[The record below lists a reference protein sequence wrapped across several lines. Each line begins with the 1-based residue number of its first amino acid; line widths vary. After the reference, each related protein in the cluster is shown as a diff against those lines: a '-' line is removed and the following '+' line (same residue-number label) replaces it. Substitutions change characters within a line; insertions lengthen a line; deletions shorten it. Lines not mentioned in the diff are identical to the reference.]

1 MRLQTLKR
9 IAAALFLIT
18 LGLGLAPKAMAQA
31 NVTGQWQTLPNP
43 MPINPVHVAL
53 MHNGKILVVSGSGNV
68 ANNSNYQAGV
78 FDPATGTVTTQPVAW
93 DMFCN
98 AMLVLPD
105 GRVVV
110 NGGTIQ
116 YDPFHGQPKNSIY
129 DPATGQF
136 VDVQNMAHGRWYP
149 TVTTLS
155 DGSFMTFS
163 GLDEVGNTNT
173 TVEIYKVGSG
183 WSQQYNAGWTPPL
196 YPRMNLLP
204 NGTIFYSGSTERS
217 AIFDPSTHTW
227 TTNVATTNSAVT
239 RTYGSSVLL
248 PLTPANGYKP
258 KVLILGGGNPSTATT
273 EFIDLSATNPSW
285 VYGPSMS
292 QPRTEMNAT
301 LLPNGKVLAVGGS
314 LNDEDLNTASLNADL
329 YDAGTNTMGSA
340 GANSFPR
347 LYHSVA
353 LLLPDA
359 TVWVAG
365 GNPDRGSYE
374 PHMEIY
380 SPAYLFNADGS
391 LATRPTISSVTTGVI
406 GYGTAFQVQT
416 PDAANISSVVLMR
429 DGSAT
434 HAFDMEQRFVG
445 LSYTVGSGVLNITG
459 PPSSGIAPPGYYML
473 FILNS
478 AGVPSVAKFVQVLA
492 SPTNQLPTASI
503 ITPATD
509 TTIGEGQ
516 TVSFSG
522 TGSDSDG
529 TVIAYSWAFPGGTP
543 GSSTQQNPGTVT
555 YSTPGT
561 YTAYLTVTDNT
572 GLTSTPATRTINV
585 QSLFSLSATPTSQ
598 TVAPGGQ
605 KSYTVTLTPGT
616 GSAGTVTFSAAGLP
630 AGATATFNPTSLS
643 LSSANS
649 TSMTVSTTATR
660 TPPGSYPITI
670 TGTSAGLQ
678 HATSV
683 TLVVSA
689 GSGGGIQFVQSNY
702 TTPQTALSQD
712 QVKFLAAQTAG
723 NLNIIVVGW
732 SDSIAAVT
740 SVVDTAGNTYSLAVG
755 PTQVTGIVSQSIYY
769 AKNIAG
775 AATGANTVTVTF
787 SAAARFADIRILE
800 YSGLDQLSPLDV
812 TAGGTGNNATGD
824 SGSATTTSAAELL
837 FGANTVATGNSGA
850 GAGYVA
856 RIITSPDSD
865 LAEDSVVS
873 VTGSYHATA
882 PLTSPGPWVMQL
894 ATFKAAGAAPT
905 APTNLAATAAGPA
918 QINLS
923 WTASTETG
931 GAIGHY
937 LVERCQGAG
946 RSEERRV
953 GKECR
958 SRWSPYH

>member
-1 MRLQTLKR
+1 MMRLQTLKR

-98 AMLVLPD
+98 AMLVLAD

-273 EFIDLSATNPSW
+273 EFIDLSVANPSW

-365 GNPDRGSYE
+365 GNPARGSYQHE
-374 PHMEIY
+374 IEIY
-380 SPAYLFNADGS
+380 QPAYLFTNDGQGHVIP
-391 LATRPTISSVTTGVI
+391 ATRPTISNAPPTVAYGSTFAVTT
-406 GYGTAFQVQT
+406 TNT
-416 PDAANISSVVLMR
+416 SSV
-429 DGSAT
+429 S
-434 HAFDMEQRFVG
+434 
-445 LSYTVGSGVLNITG
+445 
-459 PPSSGIAPPGYYML
+459 
-473 FILNS
+473 
-478 AGVPSVAKFVQVLA
+478 
-492 SPTNQLPTASI
+492 
-503 ITPATD
+503 
-509 TTIGEGQ
+509 
-516 TVSFSG
+516 
-522 TGSDSDG
+522 
-529 TVIAYSWAFPGGTP
+529 
-543 GSSTQQNPGTVT
+543 
-555 YSTPGT
+555 
-561 YTAYLTVTDNT
+561 
-572 GLTSTPATRTINV
+572 
-585 QSLFSLSATPTSQ
+585 
-598 TVAPGGQ
+598 
-605 KSYTVTLTPGT
+605 
-616 GSAGTVTFSAAGLP
+616 
-630 AGATATFNPTSLS
+630 
-643 LSSANS
+643 
-649 TSMTVSTTATR
+649 
-660 TPPGSYPITI
+660 
-670 TGTSAGLQ
+670 
-678 HATSV
+678 
-683 TLVVSA
+683 
-689 GSGGGIQFVQSNY
+689 
-702 TTPQTALSQD
+702 
-712 QVKFLAAQTAG
+712 
-723 NLNIIVVGW
+723 
-732 SDSIAAVT
+732 SIA
-740 SVVDTAGNTYSLAVG
+740 L
-755 PTQVTGIVSQSIYY
+755 
-769 AKNIAG
+769 
-775 AATGANTVTVTF
+775 
-787 SAAARFADIRILE
+787 IR
-800 YSGLDQLSPLDV
+800 
-812 TAGGTGNNATGD
+812 A
-824 SGSATTTSAAELL
+824 
-837 FGANTVATGNSGA
+837 
-850 GAGYVA
+850 
-856 RIITSPDSD
+856 
-865 LAEDSVVS
+865 
-873 VTGSYHATA
+873 
-882 PLTSPGPWVMQL
+882 
-894 ATFKAAGAAPT
+894 
-905 APTNLAATAAGPA
+905 
-918 QINLS
+918 
-923 WTASTETG
+923 
-931 GAIGHY
+931 
-937 LVERCQGAG
+937 
-946 RSEERRV
+946 
-953 GKECR
+953 
-958 SRWSPYH
+958 